1 MREASSFEQVFER
14 HVDPVY
20 GLFYTF
26 VGNREDAEELTTE
39 TFLRIA
45 RHLDHPRPVESI
57 DTWILRTVRRVL
69 ADHWQ
74 RYYRDSALLG
84 LDEDRWE
91 DTGGQGELLLPGS
104 QAAQLVKSTLEGLP
118 DHHRRILELRFL
130 HGSAVVDT
138 ARELGVTPEHALV
151 LQRRALAEA
160 LRAVEWSDA
169 RDGTA
174 SSRG

>member
-1 MREASSFEQVFER
+1 
-14 HVDPVY
+14 
-20 GLFYTF
+20 
-26 VGNREDAEELTTE
+26 
-39 TFLRIA
+39 
-45 RHLDHPRPVESI
+45 
-57 DTWILRTVRRVL
+57 VL

-91 DTGGQGELLLPGS
+91 DTGGQGELLLPGG
-104 QAAQLVKSTLEGLP
+104 QAAQLVKSILEGLP

-130 HGSAVVDT
+130 HGSSVVDT

-160 LRAVEWSDA
+160 LRAVE
-169 RDGTA
+169 
-174 SSRG
+174 